1 MSDARKKQIISFTE
15 VLAFS
20 IVRPGMR
27 SETMNLLKKFE
38 KTALVWKDEH
48 VSYPCLLRKTAYY
61 ASMVDGNKVAII
73 SENRPEWIYALYG
86 TWSKKSVAVPID
98 FMATPDEVAYIL
110 NDCHPH
116 VVFCSLQTKD
126 TVNRAL
132 SDVHGNIAVRVF
144 EDIAASTQAFPDND
158 IIVDNAEDTA
168 AIIYTSGT
176 TGSPK
181 GVMLSYDNIF
191 ANVEAVSETI
201 PIYERDRTVMALL
214 PFHHVFPLVGTIV
227 APLAVGATVAFSSS
241 LTPADMIAT
250 LQNNKVGLVIGVPR
264 LYAAIHKGVM
274 DKVNARLITRLIFK
288 IAAVV
293 NMGAFSR
300 KIFAAVHR
308 GFGGHIDYLVSGG
321 AKLDENVARDFKT
334 LGFEMLEGYGMT
346 EAAPMISFTRPG
358 HWKIGAAGEPMPTLD
373 VAVKDGEIVARG
385 RNIMQGYYEKPG
397 ETDEILKDG
406 WLHTGDTGYI
416 DDDGHIHITGRI
428 KETIVLSNG
437 KNINPEEIE
446 KKLKSLSPC
455 VADVGVYMK
464 DDTLQAAI
472 CPDFRVLRE
481 KGIVNIDEMFRW
493 DIIDRYNRQA
503 SPAKKIMKFIL
514 MKDELPKT
522 RLGKLQRFKLAL
534 HAAEAGVMR
543 RNDVPEPEYEEYRV
557 IQSYLKEEKRRDI
570 FPDDHIEIDLGLD
583 SLDKVSLQTF
593 LESTFGVRI
602 NEDIFI
608 HHPTVEKLSVF
619 MKETK
624 KRLSVETVKWPEIFS
639 ENVDLTLPKTWV
651 TQNVFKHISRFV
663 FRCYFRLR
671 GEGAE
676 NIPDGPVILAPNHQS
691 FFDGLF
697 VSVFLKNRVMK
708 NTYFY
713 AKEKH
718 VRNRFL
724 RALANRNN
732 VIVMD
737 INRDLKESLQKL
749 AEVLRKGKNV
759 LIFPEGTRTRTGEIG
774 TFKKAFA
781 ILSSEL
787 KVPVVPVS
795 ITGAFEALP
804 RGSFFPRP
812 WRRIRV
818 KFHLP
823 VYPEGHDYETLAQM
837 VRGRLATELT

>member
-1 MSDARKKQIISFTE
+1 
-15 VLAFS
+15 
-20 IVRPGMR
+20 
-27 SETMNLLKKFE
+27 MNFLHNWE
-38 KTALVWKDEH
+38 KTALAWKDEH
-48 VSYPCLLRKTAYY
+48 VTYRCLLRKVAYY
-61 ASMVDGNKVAII
+61 ASMIDGDKVAIF

-86 TWSKKSVAVPID
+86 AWSRQSVAVPID
-98 FMATPDEVAYIL
+98 FMATPEEVAYIL
-110 NDCHPH
+110 NDCRPH
-116 VVFCSLQTKD
+116 AVFCSRQTED
-126 TVNRAL
+126 SVHRAL
-132 SDVHGNIAVRVF
+132 AGIHHSTVVLVF
-144 EDIAASTQAFPDND
+144 EDLFKPTRDFPDND
-158 IIVDNAEDTA
+158 ISIDDAEKTA

-191 ANVEAVSETI
+191 ANVESVSQTI

-214 PFHHVFPLVGTIV
+214 PFHHVFPLLGTIV
-227 APLAVGATVAFSSS
+227 APLAVGATVAFSPS
-241 LTPADMIAT
+241 LTPADMMAT
-250 LQNNKVGLVIGVPR
+250 LQNNRVGLIVGVPR
-264 LYAAIHKGVM
+264 LYAAFHKGIT
-274 DKVNARLITRLIFK
+274 DKINAQFITRFIFR
-288 IAAVV
+288 IAAIV
-293 NMGAFSR
+293 NMRAFSR
-300 KIFAAVHR
+300 KIFATVHR
-308 GFGGHIDYLVSGG
+308 GFGGNIDYLVSGG
-321 AKLDENVARDFKT
+321 AKLDENIARDFKT

-358 HWKIGAAGEPMPTLD
+358 HWKIGSAGEPIPTLD
-373 VAVKDGEIVARG
+373 VTVKDGEIVARG
-385 RNIMQGYYEKPG
+385 RNIMQGYYHKPE
-397 ETDEILKDG
+397 ETEEILKDG
-406 WLHTGDTGYI
+406 WLHTGDTGYL

-455 VADVGVYMK
+455 IADVGVYMK
-464 DDTLQAAI
+464 NDVLKAAI

-481 KGIVNIDEMFRW
+481 KGIVNIDEMVRW

-503 SPAKKIMKFIL
+503 SPAKKIMKFVL

-522 RLGKLQRFKLAL
+522 RLGKLQRFRLAF
-534 HAAEAGVMR
+534 HAAETGVTR
-543 RNDVPEPEYEEYRV
+543 RNEVPEPEHEEYRV
-557 IQSYLKEEKRRDI
+557 IRNYLQEEKRRDI

-624 KRLSVETVKWPEIFS
+624 KKLAVETVKWPEIFS
-639 ENVDLTLPKTWV
+639 EKIDLSLPKTWF
-651 TQNVFKHISRFV
+651 TQNVFKHISRIA
-663 FRCYFRLR
+663 FRVYFRIKS
-671 GEGAE
+671 EGAE

-697 VSVFLKNRVMK
+697 VSVFLKNKVMK

-718 VRNRFL
+718 VRNPFL
-724 RALANRNN
+724 KVLANRNN

-749 AEVLRKGKNV
+749 AEVLRKGKNII
-759 LIFPEGTRTRTGEIG
+759 IFPEGTRTRTGEIG

-795 ITGAFEALP
+795 IAGAFEALP
-804 RGSFFPRP
+804 RGSIFPRP

-823 VYPEGHDYETLAQM
+823 VYPEGLDYETLAQM
-837 VRGRLATELT
+837 VRGRLTTELA